1 MSLKPIYQRTW
12 NSDFKFKPF
21 SCRQKVV
28 LAWWC
33 TGSTYADFDGIIA
46 DGSIRSGKSMTM
58 SLSFA
63 IWATERFNGQNFGI
77 CGKTVGALRRNVI
90 NDLKRMLVARGYS
103 VDDKRSSSMLVISR
117 AGHSNR
123 FYLFGGTNEASQDL
137 IQGITLAGV
146 FLDEVALM
154 PESFVNQAT
163 GRCSVEGAKLWF
175 SCNPAGGR
183 LHWFKQKWINQ
194 CKEKRLLYLHF
205 TMDDNLSLSESVKKR
220 YRNMYTG
227 VFYRRYIEGRWV
239 AAEGL
244 IYDMWDE
251 SENTYMEEEAPQDY
265 ISKGIR
271 YIAIDY
277 GTSNPMV
284 FLDIVDDGDVFRIKN
299 EYYYDSRKTTRQKT
313 DAEYA
318 DDFEDFVS
326 RDQTVTVII
335 DPSASSF
342 KVELLNR
349 GYRVRDANN
358 DVIDGIRITSTL
370 IKKRKIKALRGRC
383 PNLERE
389 MNSYVWDEKAVMRGE
404 EKPVKEFD
412 HACDALRYCVRT
424 VVTRWRLAL

>member
-90 NDLKRMLVARGYS
+90 NDLKRMLAARGYS

-146 FLDEVALM
+146 FLDEAALM

-183 LHWFKQKWINQ
+183 LHWFKQKWIN
-194 CKEKRLLYLHF
+194 
-205 TMDDNLSLSESVKKR
+205 
-220 YRNMYTG
+220 
-227 VFYRRYIEGRWV
+227 V
-239 AAEGL
+239 AISRADGL
-244 IYDMWDE
+244 
-251 SENTYMEEEAPQDY
+251 
-265 ISKGIR
+265 
-271 YIAIDY
+271 
-277 GTSNPMV
+277 
-284 FLDIVDDGDVFRIKN
+284 
-299 EYYYDSRKTTRQKT
+299 RQR
-313 DAEYA
+313 A
-318 DDFEDFVS
+318 
-326 RDQTVTVII
+326 
-335 DPSASSF
+335 
-342 KVELLNR
+342 
-349 GYRVRDANN
+349 
-358 DVIDGIRITSTL
+358 
-370 IKKRKIKALRGRC
+370 
-383 PNLERE
+383 
-389 MNSYVWDEKAVMRGE
+389 
-404 EKPVKEFD
+404 
-412 HACDALRYCVRT
+412 
-424 VVTRWRLAL
+424 